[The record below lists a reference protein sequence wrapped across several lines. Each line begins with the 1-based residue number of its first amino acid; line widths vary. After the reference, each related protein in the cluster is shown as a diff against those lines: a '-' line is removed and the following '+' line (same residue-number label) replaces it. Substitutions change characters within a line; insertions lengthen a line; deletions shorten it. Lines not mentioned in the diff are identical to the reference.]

1 MRARSGQGCRGRLGW
16 ILGAARRR
24 LGEERGNVAV
34 LTAAGMAVLFGF
46 GALSLDLG
54 RGYLMKQRLQ
64 DVSDAAALA
73 GAQALPDRAAAE
85 QAARAVAAANGAPA
99 DAVQVAVSGDNT
111 AIRVDIADQVRFFL
125 APVLSASLT
134 RADVRAH
141 SLAGAQ
147 GVSAVGPRAGRSP
160 DSDADS
166 KRNNKDD
173 DADNDG
179 KKKGN
184 GKGQDRDDDND
195 GVPDDLERD
204 SDHDGTPDDWDDDDD
219 NDGVVDEYDSDADG
233 DGVPD
238 DQERD
243 SDHDGIP
250 DASDEDADGNGVP
263 DGQDSKFGWSL
274 VNGGA
279 VPLAIDEATLLGL
292 QFGEVVPLKVG
303 PGASSRGNFHVL
315 KLGDRPGANQYREDL
330 KYGYNGV
337 LRIGQEIET
346 EPGDMNGPTR
356 DGVGWRISLDPGA
369 DAASVERGSPRVVYV
384 PVVTSFQDL
393 NGRDRVRIKGF
404 AAFFLTGVGAD
415 GTVSGS
421 FIRWV
426 IPGDLGGPD
435 YGLRGVR
442 FQKG

>member
-1 MRARSGQGCRGRLGW
+1 MRERPGQGRHLGRLW
-16 ILGAARRR
+16 AAARRR
-24 LGEERGNVAV
+24 VRDERGNVAV
-34 LTAAGMAVLFGF
+34 LTAAGMVVLFGF

-54 RGYLMKQRLQ
+54 RGYLLRQRLQ

-73 GAQALPDRAAAE
+73 GAQALPDRTAAE
-85 QAARAVAAANGAPA
+85 QTARAVAAANGAAPGT
-99 DAVQVAVSGDNT
+99 VQVAVSGDNT
-111 AIRVDIADQVRFFL
+111 SIRVDIADQVRFFL

-141 SLAGAQ
+141 ALAGAQ

-160 DSDADS
+160 DADADG

-173 DADNDG
+173 DGDNDG

-184 GKGQDRDDDND
+184 DKGQDRDDDND
-195 GVPDDLERD
+195 GIPDDQERD
-204 SDHDGTPDDWDDDDD
+204 SDHDGISDDWDDDDD
-219 NDGVVDEYDSDADG
+219 NDGVVDELDDDADG
-233 DGVPD
+233 NGVPD

-250 DASDEDADGNGVP
+250 DASDDDDDGNGVP
-263 DGQDSKFGWSL
+263 DSQDPRFGWSL

-279 VPLAIDEATLLGL
+279 VPLAIDEATFLGL
-292 QFGEVVPLKVG
+292 NLGEVVPLKVG
-303 PGASSRGNFHVL
+303 PGDSTRGNFHVL
-315 KLGDRPGANQYREDL
+315 NLGDHPGARQYREDL

-337 LRIGQEIET
+337 LRLGQEIET
-346 EPGDMNGPTR
+346 EPGNMNGPTR
-356 DGVGWRISLDPGA
+356 DGVEWRISLDPGA
-369 DAASVERGSPRVVYV
+369 TAATVRRGSPRVVYV
-384 PVVTSFQDL
+384 PVVSSFKDVY
-393 NGRDRVRIKGF
+393 GRDMVRIQGF
-404 AAFFLTGVGAD
+404 AAFFLTGVDAD